1 MRMKRFLLVSA
12 LVMALDGCAGRTS
25 LPAISSSD
33 ASNRLV
39 GKFIW
44 RDLLTENSE
53 GVRSFYRELFGWTF
67 RETGDSKYT
76 LILHRGRPIA
86 GMFTV
91 GKDTKDINESQWVS
105 LLSVSDVDAAVSQ
118 VREDSGQV
126 HVAPVDVSPRGT
138 VAVVSDSQGALLAFV
153 KTNGGDPPDRE
164 AAFGD
169 WLWTELW
176 TYEVD
181 RALAFYGQLAGYT
194 HETAGEKDD
203 YTILQSSGAPRA
215 GILELSTK
223 EIRPHWVPY
232 VRVENAKAI
241 ADRVDELGGA
251 LVMAPRDD
259 VRDGTVAIIADPSG
273 AVMAVQEWTPK
284 G

>member
-1 MRMKRFLLVSA
+1 MKHFWVVGA
-12 LVMALDGCAGRTS
+12 LVMALSGCAGRVS

-33 ASNRLV
+33 ASDRLV

-44 RDLLTENSE
+44 RDLLTENRKGAE
-53 GVRSFYRELFGWTF
+53 SFYGELFGWTF
-67 RETGDSKYT
+67 RETGDSRYT

-86 GMFTV
+86 GMFSV
-91 GKDTKDINESQWVS
+91 GEDRKDINESQWVS
-105 LLSVSDVDAAVSQ
+105 LLSVSDVDDAVSQ

-138 VAVVSDSQGALLAFV
+138 LAVVSDSQGALLAFV
-153 KTNGGDPPDRE
+153 KTTGGDPPDRD
-164 AAFGD
+164 AVMGG

-181 RALAFYGQLAGYT
+181 RALAFYGELVGYT
-194 HETAGEKDD
+194 HEMAGEKGD
-203 YTILQSSGAPRA
+203 YTILQTSGVPRA
-215 GILELSTK
+215 GILEMSTK
-223 EIRPHWVPY
+223 KIRPHWVPY
-232 VRVENAKAI
+232 VRVENAQAI

-251 LVMAPRDD
+251 VVVAPRDD
-259 VRDGTVAIIADPSG
+259 LRDGKVAVIADPSG
-273 AVMAVQEWTPK
+273 AVVAVQEWAPK